1 MSSPCPVV
9 RGPKDLPD
17 LRLWLI
23 ERWRP
28 GEIFDTASQVQKIR
42 HGSTNMVQARSE
54 SDWATRMLSE
64 AQLWWVTDE
73 ACDVLANA
81 APTWD
86 GVLDEQMS
94 RGFEPDRQGSGK
106 KKPGEAAPPIQETSR
121 KKPKRMNS
129 PVTEDKVLV
138 GAAPPTGHSSGFAV
152 FARGL
157 TGQDVM
163 SGQPL
168 TVSAVLWGPVT
179 LQPDPTR
186 VSSSWTHG
194 VGINSYSWLDEI
206 SEFPEELLED
216 VPHMLC
222 PIGRSDWPFGDGP
235 VDPISQLLPPEAIAS
250 MAEDRRLAAA
260 LWALPGARGIVDVES
275 PQLDRATRRRSERD
289 GIDPSVR
296 VITLRYGNEGSQ
308 PATDTGGDGRDIVWR
323 HRWMVT
329 PHFRAQPYGPG
340 RQQRKQIL
348 IGPYMKGPE
357 GAPVLGTD
365 RVWRIAPRRAPK
377 E

>member
-1 MSSPCPVV
+1 M
-9 RGPKDLPD
+9 
-17 LRLWLI
+17 RLWLL
-23 ERWRP
+23 ERWKH
-28 GEIFDTASQVQKIR
+28 GEIFDTASQVQKMR
-42 HGSTNMVQARSE
+42 HGSGNMVQARSE
-54 SDWATRMLSE
+54 RDWATRMLTD

-86 GVLDEQMS
+86 GVLEEQMA
-94 RGFEPDRQGSGK
+94 RTYDPVEQGSGNKSTNGHQGVESPAATSGARKGGPKAK
-106 KKPGEAAPPIQETSR
+106 KAVQQDVTGPP
-121 KKPKRMNS
+121 
-129 PVTEDKVLV
+129 V
-138 GAAPPTGHSSGFAV
+138 GHDAGFAV

-157 TGQDVM
+157 TGRDVM
-163 SGQPL
+163 SGQEL

-179 LQPDPTR
+179 LQPDPSR

-194 VGINSYSWLDEI
+194 IGVNSYSWLDQI
-206 SEFPEELLED
+206 GDVPEEMLVD
-216 VPHMLC
+216 IPHMLC
-222 PIGRSDWPFGDGP
+222 PIGRSDWPFGDKP
-235 VDPISQLLPPEAIAS
+235 DSPISLGLPPAAVAS

-260 LWALPGARGIVDVES
+260 LWALPNARGIVEVTS
-275 PQLDRATRRRSERD
+275 PALDRAVRRRSERD
-289 GIDPSVR
+289 GIDSSVR
-296 VITLRYGNEGSQ
+296 VITLRFGGEN
-308 PATDTGGDGRDIVWR
+308 ATGESTTPDGTGRDVIWR

-365 RVWRIAPRRAPK
+365 RVWRIAPRRSA